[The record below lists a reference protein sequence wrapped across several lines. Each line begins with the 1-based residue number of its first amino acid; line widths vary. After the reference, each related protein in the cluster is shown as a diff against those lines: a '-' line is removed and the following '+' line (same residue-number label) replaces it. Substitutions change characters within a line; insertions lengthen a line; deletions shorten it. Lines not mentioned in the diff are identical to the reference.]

1 MPRKKSKRADG
12 RYDLKRKMP
21 DGTVKHFYGATV
33 AEATAKYEAEQLRI
47 LDAQRKTSGG
57 ATYREMAEA
66 YDAYI
71 SAPGSHI
78 KRGTISAYK
87 KHLPGLLSY
96 FGDTPMADIDAQSI
110 SGYMERLKVEGK
122 ALHSITNARSV
133 LSCIFRFWC
142 ANYHG
147 TGNPALLA
155 QVPAGLKRGTR
166 DEPTEEQRDLINAHP
181 EGCGFWAQL
190 FEYTGLRLG
199 EANALRWEDV
209 DLTAGKIHVDNAM
222 PWDRNQ
228 PYDETPK
235 SDMAYR
241 DIPILAPL
249 RAALEEGKRSHKHSD
264 YVLSGTDKPL
274 TKAQYDYRWQVY
286 CRALGLSRP
295 YVRTITVKATPY
307 RPEHVVNKTF
317 WTVPDVSAHQFRHF
331 YGTNLYYASVPDKLA
346 QKLLGH
352 ADIMTTRRFY
362 QQLRE
367 KEDEQYINQLN
378 NYVIDQKNKVVKKS
392 SK

>member
-1 MPRKKSKRADG
+1 MPKKSKRADG

-57 ATYREMAEA
+57 ATYREMADA

-87 KHLPGLLSY
+87 KHLPSLLSY

-199 EANALRWEDV
+199 EANALRWEDI
-209 DLTAGKIHVDNAM
+209 DLTVGKIHVDNAM

-241 DIPILAPL
+241 DIPILSPL
-249 RAALEEGKRSHKHSD
+249 RAALEEGKCSHKHSD

-378 NYVIDQKNKVVKKS
+378 NYVLDQKNKVVKKS